1 MAKYYKYRIKN
12 LEPLRIADDDTSQMG
27 QTSTLY
33 HIPGSAVRGL
43 VINRL
48 ASAGEL
54 DGWKSLL
61 FSNGIRFL
69 NAYPAAENRTLIPS
83 PMGFYEDKR
92 IADKKEIYS
101 IFQMEDTEGRKRAA
115 VGRYCYLEDGWIHYD
130 SVETGSDL
138 KIMLNPR
145 GSEKTNVFREEYIAA
160 GQIFEG
166 YVILEERSPE
176 ENSLE
181 ETCAIPEENSPVKKC
196 VDMEQK
202 IAEFLTEGTILYLGS
217 GRSSGMG
224 KCQVISSGFTEA
236 FPYTPDFYDAENSC
250 YMMLLSPMTMRG
262 DNGEYVGIHEAELR
276 EMLGVE
282 DLVVA
287 KAATSIRQVKG
298 YNRTWR
304 TRLPSVP
311 MYEAGSVFLLRFKGT
326 LTAERM
332 KAVCEE
338 GIGIRRN
345 EGFGRILFLKGY
357 DTICGKQ
364 KCDFSFSEQEEV
376 DLEAMKQDP
385 DEWNA
390 LCQAAN
396 GYYRTMLRRK
406 SEEYVV
412 QHPFDAEDISSSQ
425 LGIVEGI
432 LTRNRYDQA
441 AAERILKNYF
451 DHAAEKEGKQNIH
464 KRKASLKK
472 LKVLVDSILGR
483 DSDLNQLLFG
493 TDHPFTRDKKVMG
506 VAISAFFTE
515 KDEWEYRQKLL
526 MDVLRFA
533 GKE

>member
-27 QTSTLY
+27 QTSTLC

-43 VINRL
+43 VINHL

-69 NAYPAAENRTLIPS
+69 NACPAAEDHTLIPS

-92 IADKKEIYS
+92 IAEKKEIYS
-101 IFQMEDTEGRKRAA
+101 IFQMEDMEGRKRAA
-115 VGRYCYLEDGWIHYD
+115 VGRYCYLEKGWIHYY

-166 YVILEERSPE
+166 YVILEESSPE
-176 ENSLE
+176 KSFAVLR
-181 ETCAIPEENSPVKKC
+181 
-196 VDMEQK
+196 QK
-202 IAEFLTEGTILYLGS
+202 IGEFLSEGTILYLGS

-224 KCQVISSGFTEA
+224 KCQVISAGFTEE

-262 DNGEYVGIHEAELR
+262 DNGEYIGIHEAELGKK
-276 EMLGVE
+276 LGVE
-282 DLVVA
+282 DLVVE

-298 YNRTWR
+298 YNRTWG

-357 DTICGKQ
+357 DTIHGKQ
-364 KCDFSFSEQEEV
+364 KCVFSPCEQEDV

-385 DEWNA
+385 DEWKA

-412 QHPFDAEDISSSQ
+412 QHPFHSEDISNSQ

-441 AAERILKNYF
+441 AAESILKNYF

-472 LKVLVDSILGR
+472 LKALVDSILGK
-483 DSDLNQLLFG
+483 DSDLNRLLFG
-493 TDHPFTRDKKVMG
+493 EEHPFTRDRKVMG
-506 VAISAFFTE
+506 VTISAFFTE
-515 KDEWEYRQKLL
+515 KDEWVYRQKLL
-526 MDVLRFA
+526 MDILRFA